1 MLRAG
6 EQDSKESH
14 FAIQYLCEK
23 YWYPTYLFVLKRTGN
38 EHDAQDI
45 TQSFFSELIEK
56 NKFSFADRSKGKFRT
71 FLLTSVDNFLKNDW
85 RKRSAQKRG
94 GNANTFSLDFGSVN
108 DAADFRQIQDEQ
120 LTAEQL
126 FERRWAIELLRDAL
140 EQLKED
146 FASQD
151 RARLFELLKPT
162 LTPGASCKPYSEIS
176 EIVGMSESNIKVAVH
191 RLRDKFRQKVRLLVA
206 DTVGDP
212 NEIDE
217 EISNLFAAFSNS

>member
-1 MLRAG
+1 MVHPPHCSGNVAGHIEQHALATEIDRYPVEHLEMLHAQR
-6 EQDSKESH
+6 KNR
-14 FAIQYLCEK
+14 L
-23 YWYPTYLFVLKRTGN
+23 VL
-38 EHDAQDI
+38 E
-45 TQSFFSELIEK
+45 
-56 NKFSFADRSKGKFRT
+56 
-71 FLLTSVDNFLKNDW
+71 
-85 RKRSAQKRG
+85 
-94 GNANTFSLDFGSVN
+94 TFSLDFGSVN